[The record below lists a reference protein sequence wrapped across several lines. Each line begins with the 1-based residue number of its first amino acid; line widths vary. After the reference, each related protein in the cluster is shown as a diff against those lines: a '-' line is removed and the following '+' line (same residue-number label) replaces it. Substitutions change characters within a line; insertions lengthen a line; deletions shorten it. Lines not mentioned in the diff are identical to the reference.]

1 MSSDKQTIAARRPDA
16 VSGVSVDEQLDARS
30 EERLARLRT
39 VALPVAQRKAGK
51 RQPRGVAGTAARIL
65 AGCVLYSL
73 PLVALCVGVVA
84 FVYAVWVV
92 ADVARAAGSLDFSR
106 LEDAFS
112 QIDLAA
118 RAMMASVVY
127 ALLVLALYL
136 LAAALRASETWLP
149 LLVTLILA
157 APVALVFTLGADL
170 AFSLAPPD
178 AFPPWG
184 RDAIEA
190 LILAHATCL
199 AVLLRMR
206 RPVTQALNNLA
217 FTRRHDAGILYT
229 GALPRLHVIR
239 FSTGP
244 HPAVSAPPPHL
255 LDAQTAEVLGNLP
268 AQPEEAAPP
277 QSEPSQERMGAA
289 NAQSDDG
296 ATDTPNPEQ
305 PAVRE
310 ESTLL

>member
-1 MSSDKQTIAARRPDA
+1 MSSDKQTIAAGRLGASD
-16 VSGVSVDEQLDARS
+16 GVPLDEQLEAQS
-30 EERLARLRT
+30 EERLARLRR

-51 RQPRGVAGTAARIL
+51 RQPRGVAGAAARIL

-73 PLVALCVGVVA
+73 PLVALCVAVA
-84 FVYAVWVV
+84 ALGYAAWVV
-92 ADVARAAGSLDFSR
+92 ADGARAAGALDFSH
-106 LEDAFS
+106 LQDAFG

-118 RAMMASVVY
+118 RAIMASVVY
-127 ALLVLALYL
+127 ALLVLTLYL

-149 LLVTLILA
+149 LLLTLILA

-170 AFSLAPPD
+170 AFSLAPQD

-190 LILAHATCL
+190 LILAHATFL

-239 FSTGP
+239 FSTGS
-244 HPAVSAPPPHL
+244 HLDVSAPHL
-255 LDAQTAEVLGNLP
+255 LDESTAEAPGDLP
-268 AQPEEAAPP
+268 AQPERPAPP
-277 QSEPSQERMGAA
+277 ESETPQEHVRAA
-289 NAQSDDG
+289 NGPLDDDE
-296 ATDTPNPEQ
+296 TDTPSLEQ

-310 ESTLL
+310 ESGSL

>member
-1 MSSDKQTIAARRPDA
+1 MSSERQTIAAGRPDA
-16 VSGVSVDEQLDARS
+16 LDGVSLDEQLDAWP

-51 RQPRGVAGTAARIL
+51 RQPRGVAGAAARIL
-65 AGCVLYSL
+65 AGCVLYSI
-73 PLVALCVGVVA
+73 PLIALCVAVVA
-84 FVYAVWVV
+84 FTYAAWVV
-92 ADVARAAGSLDFSR
+92 ADVVRAAGSLDFSR
-106 LEDAFS
+106 LADAFS

-118 RAMMASVVY
+118 RAIMASVVY
-127 ALLVLALYL
+127 TLLVLALYL
-136 LAAALRASETWLP
+136 LAAALRADEAWLP
-149 LLVTLILA
+149 LLVTLMFA
-157 APVALVFTLGADL
+157 APVALIFTLGADL

-184 RDAIEA
+184 RDVIEA

-229 GALPRLHVIR
+229 GALPQLHVIR

-244 HPAVSAPPPHL
+244 HPSVSAPLPHV
-255 LDAQTAEVLGNLP
+255 LDAPSAEASDDLP
-268 AQPEEAAPP
+268 TQPEEAAAPE
-277 QSEPSQERMGAA
+277 SETPQERMGAA
-289 NAQSDDG
+289 SAQLDDG
-296 ATDTPNPEQ
+296 EAYTPNPEQ
-305 PAVRE
+305 RAVRE
-310 ESTLL
+310 EPTSL